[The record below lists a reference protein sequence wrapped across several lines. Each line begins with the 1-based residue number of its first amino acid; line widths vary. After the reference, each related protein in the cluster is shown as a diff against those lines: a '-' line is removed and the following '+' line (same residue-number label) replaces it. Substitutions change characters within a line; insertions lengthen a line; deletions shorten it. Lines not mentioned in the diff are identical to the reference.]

1 MTQLHAG
8 VAKVNITPPVGTHL
22 QGYVR
27 GKSSVGVLDDLH
39 ARAIVFDNGESKVAL
54 IAADIIGLDEPSV
67 KRIRRMVRGATGMAE
82 TNVMIACSHTHCA
95 QAMMNLCQ
103 WSDPPNLHTVLE
115 TERKLAGVVALAAQN
130 LQPVRLAY
138 GEGAMDYNINRRRAD
153 LPGTPMLPNP
163 NGVVDRRV
171 KVLRAQADGQGD
183 PLAVIFLYA
192 CHSTALSSTL
202 LISSEHPGMACD
214 FIERVYDGA
223 TMALFLQ
230 GCTGDVRPNI
240 TNDEGRFRGGTP
252 EEVRRLG
259 RRLGAE
265 VVRVCETLAGGD
277 RPAVYNASD
286 VLRVASRRVKLPFA
300 KLPKAASLR
309 RILRESKT
317 AYERGWAQHV
327 LNQLKNG
334 KLPTQESAEVQ
345 ALRVGDHA
353 FIGLPG
359 EPMTEL
365 GWRIEQR
372 TSELVRNVQSQNP
385 RQVEASARPTFV
397 LGFANANVGY
407 LCTAASYSE
416 GGYEPAT
423 SYRAYA
429 RPAPF
434 TPEVERILVNGA
446 TSVAQKI
453 I

>member
-8 VAKVNITPPVGTHL
+8 VAKVNITPPVGTYL

-27 GKSSVGVLDDLH
+27 GKPSVGVLDDLH

-67 KRIRRMVRGATGMAE
+67 KRIRQMVREATGIAE

-115 TERKLAGVVALAAQN
+115 TERKLAGVVALAAQR
-130 LQPVRLAY
+130 LQPVKLAY
-138 GEGAMDYNINRRRAD
+138 GEGAMDYNINRRRPD

-163 NGVVDRRV
+163 DGVVDRRV
-171 KVLRAQADGQGD
+171 KVLRVQADGSSD

-192 CHSTALSSTL
+192 CHSTALGSSL
-202 LISSEHPGMACD
+202 LISSEHPGMACE
-214 FIERVYDGA
+214 FIERAYNGA
-223 TMALFLQ
+223 TMALYLQ

-240 TNDEGRFRGGTP
+240 TNEDGRFRGGTP

-265 VVRVCETLAGGD
+265 AIRVCETLAGGD
-277 RPAVYNASD
+277 RPAAYSESC
-286 VLRVASRRVKLPFA
+286 VLRVASRRVRLPFA
-300 KLPKAASLR
+300 KLPTAASLR
-309 RILRESKT
+309 RLLRESKT

-327 LNQLKNG
+327 LNQLNNG
-334 KLPTQESAEVQ
+334 KLPTHEPAEVQ
-345 ALRVGDHA
+345 ILRVGDHV

-365 GWRIEQR
+365 GWRIETPLSHSVGEEQR
-372 TSELVRNVQSQNP
+372 GR
-385 RQVEASARPTFV
+385 AIFV

-416 GGYEPAT
+416 GGYEPTT

-434 TPEVERILVNGA
+434 TPGVERLLVNA
-446 TSVAQKI
+446 AVSAAQKI